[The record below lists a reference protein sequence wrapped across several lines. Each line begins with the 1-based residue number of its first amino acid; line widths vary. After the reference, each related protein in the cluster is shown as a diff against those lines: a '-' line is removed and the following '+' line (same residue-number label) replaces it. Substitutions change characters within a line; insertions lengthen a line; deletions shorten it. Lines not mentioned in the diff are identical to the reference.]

1 MSPRPLLLLA
11 LAALVACSDTEL
23 GDAATANVIDTLTL
37 GAIHGASLT
46 TPAAFSITAGST
58 IRTDQSSA
66 FDFAYDIIPG
76 KGPALL
82 PLAALGLGTGGS
94 SNPGL
99 QKVTTA
105 FDDLKSG
112 PTSGWLQNDT
122 IPIAVGDVI
131 AGRSRIVCYLG
142 VPQYAKFQVLAF
154 DDVLKTVDLKVL
166 ANVNCGYRN
175 LEPGTSRN

>member
-1 MSPRPLLLLA
+1 LLLLA
-11 LAALVACSDTEL
+11 LAAAVACSDSEL
-23 GDAATANVIDTLTL
+23 GDAATANVVDTVTL
-37 GAIHGASLT
+37 GAINGAALT
-46 TPAAFSITAGST
+46 TPAAYSITVGSP
-58 IRTDQSSA
+58 IRTDESSA

-76 KGPALL
+76 KGAVLL

-112 PTSGWLQNDT
+112 PTSGWLQTDT
-122 IPIAVGDVI
+122 IPIAVGNVI

-142 VPQYAKFQVLAF
+142 VPQYAKFQILAF
-154 DDVLKTVDLKVL
+154 NDVLKTVDLKVL

>member
-1 MSPRPLLLLA
+1 MSPRPLLLVA
-11 LAALVACSDTEL
+11 LAAAVACSDNQL
-23 GDAATANVIDTLTL
+23 GDAATPNIVDTVTL
-37 GAIHGASLT
+37 GAIQGAALT
-46 TPAAFSITAGST
+46 TPAAFSITSAAPV
-58 IRTDQSSA
+58 RTDESSA

-76 KGPALL
+76 KGPVLL
-82 PLAALGLGTGGS
+82 PLAALGLGQGGS
-94 SNPGL
+94 TNPGL

-105 FDDLKSG
+105 FDNLKAG
-112 PTSGWLQNDT
+112 PTSGWLQTDT

-142 VPQYAKFQVLAF
+142 VPQYGKFQVLAF
-154 DDVLKTVDLKVL
+154 NDVLKTVDLKVL